1 MNCHDIS
8 YTNFFF
14 LGLINCLVYF
24 YLLSF
29 LHSYYFSQ
37 TAHQNC
43 LNSSPAGPRFLFF
56 SAWQGSHVI
65 LVSTLFPMALICLT
79 SCASGGSEMCWDFNS
94 FNPYSTKPLH
104 TSPWLVH
111 INVLLQTNP
120 RDPSLKSV
128 MGFRRVLTN
137 MLLRG
142 EVYSC
147 KSLLWSQTHK
157 EQSPLPADWL

>member
-1 MNCHDIS
+1 MTFPILISFPGINKLPRLFLFTFFPTLLLFFSNCPS
-8 YTNFFF
+8 ELFK
-14 LGLINCLVYF
+14 L
-24 YLLSF
+24 
-29 LHSYYFSQ
+29 FSR
-37 TAHQNC
+37 
-43 LNSSPAGPRFLFF
+43 GPRFLFF

-104 TSPWLVH
+104 ASPWLVH
-111 INVLLQTNP
+111 ISVLLQTNP

-142 EVYSC
+142 EVYSW